1 MANLVSAEAAKA
13 CQLGNIHKLQS
24 YLKKTPALL
33 NGCDIEGNTL
43 LTLAC
48 RENRIK
54 IVELLLNPPY
64 SANINQA
71 NQTGYSPLITAATE
85 GHLNLV
91 ELLLSRGANIN
102 QQNNNGWT
110 ALMCACCFRR
120 IEIIQKLLDSS
131 ATVNTASNTG
141 CTALYLACSA
151 GSEKAV
157 ELLLQH
163 SAEPNICSNSGCSPL
178 HLAAENSNK
187 PIIALLIEGGA
198 STSAL
203 DHQDRTPLQ
212 VARNEDVRKF
222 IRNTYQEH
230 IEHPKPK
237 KPLPPKKPPR
247 ISKSLKSTDTSPN
260 NETTTP
266 TTIIPAPEIASV
278 QPSSSTELV
287 SYSSGSLTT
296 SETRQPPVQF
306 NQYQDLL
313 QQLSSLNYENL
324 QYLSQTSSKSLH
336 YLTDLSNEALSLKY
350 EWKYIQSQPFLAE
363 YYSYCQRC
371 FTSVIL
377 SLQVLLSDNIADNR
391 TTTTET
397 VFSTIDTIANATG
410 INCLPLVTALVKY
423 IVSIPFNRD
432 RKKTIENITTF
443 FPSISS
449 HQIIDLFIHE
459 ITLLEEKNIQSIMR
473 INKKIKKFD
482 LIEKLYENQQL
493 ISWMFEEVKLTFF
506 PQSSSSSS
514 SSTTPSSLLSQNK
527 FSYTIIQAYADIQL
541 SRIFTKL
548 MYHPGDEYKKSSVD
562 EVELKRQAVSKEMMW
577 QLHCIALDLPLTKEN
592 EEKITTDLARI
603 HETFQRKRYEEESLT
618 PPQISS
624 PSPPLTITI
633 ANPAIPAPEVKE
645 LPRPSSVRYRDII
658 VSLEEKL
665 SILQEQLQE
674 AQRHSSLMSTQQQQE
689 IVVMKEQLERV
700 SQLQEQQQQLQ
711 QFQPTSSASSPSP
724 PPTQSGGRRSSLSS
738 PQVLLHKQ
746 DQSQKSSSVEGL
758 EGGGSDESLI
768 DTQTRLMMQQAYMS
782 ETLYAVIQQLQL
794 IQDQLPPTSTS
805 SSSVVALDEIEL
817 RDGEEEGKTAE
828 RQSFSNNNNDKTT
841 DSERKA
847 LTRGCYCIIQ

>member
-1 MANLVSAEAAKA
+1 MTNLVNAEAAKA

-24 YLKKTPALL
+24 YLKKSPALL
-33 NGCDIEGNTL
+33 HGCDIEGNTL

-120 IEIIQKLLDSS
+120 IEIVQKLLESS

-157 ELLLQH
+157 ELLLQY

-212 VARNEDVRKF
+212 VARSEDVRKF
-222 IRNTYQEH
+222 IRTTYQEH

-237 KPLPPKKPPR
+237 KPVPPKKPPR

-260 NETTTP
+260 NETPTTL
-266 TTIIPAPEIASV
+266 TTIIPAPEITSV
-278 QPSSSTELV
+278 QPSSTTEV
-287 SYSSGSLTT
+287 VAYSSGSLIP
-296 SETRQPPVQF
+296 SETRQPQVQF
-306 NQYQDLL
+306 TQYQDLL

-391 TTTTET
+391 TTNTET
-397 VFSTIDTIANATG
+397 VFSTIDTITNATG

-459 ITLLEEKNIQSIMR
+459 ITLLEEKNIQSIMK
-473 INKKIKKFD
+473 INKKIKKYD

-506 PQSSSSSS
+506 PQSSSSSPS
-514 SSTTPSSLLSQNK
+514 SSSLSQNK

-548 MYHPGDEYKKSSVD
+548 MYHSGDGYNKKQLVVD
-562 EVELKRQAVSKEMMW
+562 EMELKRQAVSKEMMW
-577 QLHCIALDLPLTKEN
+577 QLHSIALDLPLTKEN

-603 HETFQRKRYEEESLT
+603 HETFQRKRYEEESMT
-618 PPQISS
+618 SPQTNSPPS
-624 PSPPLTITI
+624 PLTITI

-665 SILQEQLQE
+665 SLLQEQLQE
-674 AQRHSSLMSTQQQQE
+674 TQRHSSLMSTQQQQE

-711 QFQPTSSASSPSP
+711 QFQPTSSALSPSP
-724 PPTQSGGRRSSLSS
+724 PPPQSGGGRRSSLSS

-805 SSSVVALDEIEL
+805 SSSVVALDEIDL
-817 RDGEEEGKTAE
+817 GDGEEEGKTAE
-828 RQSFSNNNNDKTT
+828 RQSSSNNNNDKTT